1 MAKPKRNETTMENT
15 WKMVTEEGKSTPLTS
30 HYRRSST
37 FALDAG
43 EVQVQAQPA
52 LRKAE
57 TFRDMTNYQKSST
70 VTPPVKMNKEMSPS
84 REELNRRVEAFIK
97 KCKEERLVESMRLDK
112 VVA

>member
-15 WKMVTEEGKSTPLTS
+15 WKMVTEEGNSTPLTS

-37 FALDAG
+37 LGLDAG
-43 EVQVQAQPA
+43 EVQQVQPA

-84 REELNRRVEAFIK
+84 RDELNRRVEAFIK